1 MTNKKSD
8 KLPQLPKGLERYLS
22 RPYGGLFGRSAFS
35 EVVEEMVADPLHAY
49 RPKELEETTGRSA
62 PTIRRVLGTLTHLGL
77 VTKDSTDRQHPIYRV
92 DLGSRAF
99 VALTFLALGVGDD
112 RDGTGCMDEA
122 IRNYYWRHLSGE
134 DVPLAGATLVRM
146 DLVGEDLDVAFL
158 ERYTRL
164 GVQPA
169 YDMGGQA

>member
-1 MTNKKSD
+1 MTHRTD
-8 KLPQLPKGLERYLS
+8 EELPQLPKGLERYVS